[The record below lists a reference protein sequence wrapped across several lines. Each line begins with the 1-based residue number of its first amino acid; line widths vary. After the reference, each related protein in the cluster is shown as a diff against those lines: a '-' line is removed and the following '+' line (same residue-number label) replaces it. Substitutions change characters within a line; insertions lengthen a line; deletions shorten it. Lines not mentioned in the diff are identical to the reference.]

1 MAVAQVRPSLAGLD
15 VICVDTPA
23 PPTAMVVFG
32 ASGDLAHRKL
42 LPSLAQIQQRGL
54 LSEHFCLV
62 GCGRTQCSDEQF
74 RRDAER
80 SIRENATSNTSADA
94 INAVVQ

>member
-1 MAVAQVRPSLAGLD
+1 MAVEQIQPVLAALNT
-15 VICVDTPA
+15 VCADTAA

-54 LSEHFCLV
+54 LSEHFCLL
-62 GCGRTQCSDEQF
+62 GCGRTQ
-74 RRDAER
+74 
-80 SIRENATSNTSADA
+80 
-94 INAVVQ
+94 